1 MPLPS
6 SLTGVTFTVTSGTPP
21 NVTTYGTQTI
31 PLSSLSL
38 GANSVQIPPSDIL
51 TALQSGATVNPS
63 VKCSYTNG
71 LSLVETAGTPY
82 TPPPPPSIVTSGLIL
97 NYNINDTLS
106 YPGTGTT
113 ITDLQANSNATTANN
128 PIYTSSGGGYL
139 TFNGTNQ
146 YLVTNTSLASKLLP
160 PNTSTVIS
168 IFIWVYPMDN
178 GVILTELGTSTPN
191 TMWHNSQIEMV
202 SGKLRFS
209 VWTSNYS
216 LLESNIPTPLNAW
229 YYVGFT
235 YNGTTLKAYVNGQ
248 AAGTRD
254 YTRITPNS
262 AAQGL
267 FYAVA
272 SSDLTNR
279 GDGSYANMRFGGMQV
294 YNIELSESNVLTN
307 YDVQNSRFG
316 L

>member
-1 MPLPS
+1 
-6 SLTGVTFTVTSGTPP
+6 
-21 NVTTYGTQTI
+21 
-31 PLSSLSL
+31 
-38 GANSVQIPPSDIL
+38 
-51 TALQSGATVNPS
+51 
-63 VKCSYTNG
+63 
-71 LSLVETAGTPY
+71 
-82 TPPPPPSIVTSGLIL
+82 
-97 NYNINDTLS
+97 
-106 YPGTGTT
+106 
-113 ITDLQANSNATTANN
+113 
-128 PIYTSSGGGYL
+128 
-139 TFNGTNQ
+139 
-146 YLVTNTSLASKLLP
+146 
-160 PNTSTVIS
+160 
-168 IFIWVYPMDN
+168 MDN

-191 TMWHNSQIEMV
+191 TNWHNSQIEMV

-209 VWTSNYS
+209 VWTPNYS

-262 AAQGL
+262 VAQGL

-272 SSDLTNR
+272 STDSTNR

-307 YDVQNSRFG
+307 YDVQNSRFD
-316 L
+316 LS